1 MDAQPT
7 LWIVMLIVAVA
18 GGVGGAVN
26 AYLSDNGFA
35 FPRQE
40 KMDGTVIIRPGFLG
54 TIAVGAVAAVV
65 SWGLYGPFASASV
78 VGQSA
83 LTGQTTPSLALSALV
98 GAVLVGVGGGRWL
111 TDYSDKQLL
120 KAAAVKATAVARTSE
135 AGAKVAIARPAEA
148 LEVVR
153 GL

>member
-1 MDAQPT
+1 
-7 LWIVMLIVAVA
+7 
-18 GGVGGAVN
+18 
-26 AYLSDNGFA
+26 
-35 FPRQE
+35 
-40 KMDGTVIIRPGFLG
+40 
-54 TIAVGAVAAVV
+54 V

-78 VGQSA
+78 VGPG
-83 LTGQTTPSLALSALV
+83 TFGGETTPSLALSALV

-120 KAAAVKATAVARTSE
+120 KAAAVKATASSHTPD
-135 AGAKVAIARPAEA
+135 AGAKMAIARPAEA